1 MTASVAPRANR
12 TRGLIR
18 FALTLLVFGV
28 AGYGVGYLAA
38 DVIAPEQFAAIGLTW
53 IDAFAL
59 LLALMMLVTS
69 ATAIWAARNGHALS
83 RLLNTEDAAG
93 PAEIADARL
102 QGIILILSAVL
113 MTLPPVMAATGLEP
127 LIGLVAIGV
136 LLVVHC
142 ILNWRLFRRC
152 DELLRRTMVET
163 CAATFAIGQLALFG
177 WAAAGRLGLAPPI
190 DAWDVYVV
198 LMGLYLTTAMIVTT
212 RRGLA

>member
-1 MTASVAPRANR
+1 MTASVAPRPSRAR
-12 TRGLIR
+12 ALIR

-38 DVIAPEQFAAIGLTW
+38 DVVAPDQLPALDLGW
-53 IDAFAL
+53 IDAVAL
-59 LLALMMLVTS
+59 MLALMLAVAS
-69 ATAIWAARNGHALS
+69 VAVIWAARNGRALS
-83 RLLNTEDAAG
+83 RMLKTEEPAG
-93 PAEIADARL
+93 RAEIADARL

-113 MTLPPVMAATGLEP
+113 MSLPPVIAATGVEP
-127 LIGLVAIGV
+127 LLGLAAIGV
-136 LLVVHC
+136 LLVAHC

-152 DELLRRTMVET
+152 DELLRRTMLES

-198 LMGLYLTTAMIVTT
+198 LMGLYLLTAVIVTT

>member
-1 MTASVAPRANR
+1 MTASVAPRPSR
-12 TRGLIR
+12 TRGLIK
-18 FALTLLVFGV
+18 FALTLLVFGL

-38 DVIAPEQFAAIGLTW
+38 DVVAPDQFAVLGLSW
-53 IDAFAL
+53 IDALAL
-59 LLALMMLVTS
+59 LLAFMMLVAS
-69 ATAIWAARNGHALS
+69 ATVIWAARNGRALS
-83 RLLNTEDAAG
+83 RLLKTEEPAG
-93 PAEIADARL
+93 SAELADARL
-102 QGIILILSAVL
+102 QGLILILSAML
-113 MTLPPVMAATGLEP
+113 MTLPPVIAATGLEP
-127 LIGLVAIGV
+127 IAGLVAIGV

-152 DELLRRTMVET
+152 DELLRRTMIET

-198 LMGLYLTTAMIVTT
+198 LMGLYLITAVIVTA

>member
-1 MTASVAPRANR
+1 MTASVDRRPNRAR
-12 TRGLIR
+12 ALIK

-28 AGYGVGYLAA
+28 AGYGVGHFAA
-38 DVIAPEQFAAIGLTW
+38 DVVAPEQLAALGLGW
-53 IDAFAL
+53 IDGLAL
-59 LLALMMLVTS
+59 LLAFMMAAASVS
-69 ATAIWAARNGHALS
+69 VIWAARDGRALS
-83 RLLNTEDAAG
+83 RLLKTEEPAG

-127 LIGLVAIGV
+127 SIGLVVIGV

-152 DELLRRTMVET
+152 DELLRRTMIET
-163 CAATFAIGQLALFG
+163 CAVTFAVGQLALFA

-198 LMGLYLTTAMIVTT
+198 LMGLYLVTAVIVTA
-212 RRGLA
+212 RRGLT

>member
-12 TRGLIR
+12 TRGLIK
-18 FALTLLVFGV
+18 FVMTLLVFGV

-38 DVIAPEQFAAIGLTW
+38 DVIAPGQFAGLGLTW
-53 IDAFAL
+53 TDGFAI
-59 LLALMMLVTS
+59 LLAFMMTVAS
-69 ATAIWAARNGHALS
+69 ATVVWAARDGRALS
-83 RLLNTEDAAG
+83 RLLKTEEPAG
-93 PAEIADARL
+93 PAELADARL

-127 LIGLVAIGV
+127 LIGLIAIGV
-136 LLVVHC
+136 LLIVHC

>member
-177 WAAAGRLGLAPPI
+177 WAAAGRLGPAPPI